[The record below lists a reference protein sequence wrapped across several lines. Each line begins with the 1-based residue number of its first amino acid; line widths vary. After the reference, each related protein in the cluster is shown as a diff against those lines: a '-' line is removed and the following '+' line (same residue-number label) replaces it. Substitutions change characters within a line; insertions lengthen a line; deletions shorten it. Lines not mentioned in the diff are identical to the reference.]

1 MIERRFVLD
10 TNMIV
15 SGLMFERS
23 APGQAL
29 DKALDIGRPLLSGPM
44 LVEIVDVLG
53 RKRFDRYVSRERR
66 NRFLVTLV
74 EKAIFP
80 DIWDSFQ
87 VCRDPKDDKFLDLAV
102 AGQATCLVTGDA
114 DLLVLDP
121 FHGIPIVT
129 PRRFL
134 DEFDEREASGGGS

>member
-29 DKALDIGRPLLSGPM
+29 DKALNTGRPLLSGPI
-44 LVEIVDVLG
+44 LLEIVDVLG

-80 DIWDSFQ
+80 DIQESFQ
-87 VCRDPKDDKFLDLAV
+87 VCRDSKDDKFLELAV
-102 AGQATCLVTGDA
+102 AGKATCLITGDA

-121 FHGIPIVT
+121 FRGIPIVT

-134 DEFDEREASGGGS
+134 DEFDESEASGDGS